1 MNLVER
7 KEVKIVIKS
16 IKVMLLPNNKQHT
29 KLFQSAGVA
38 RWAYNWTLARQQENY
53 KNGGKF
59 ISDGEL
65 RKELTQIKRTDE
77 FNWLNDY
84 SNNITKQSIKDACL
98 AFQRFFK
105 HQSDFPKF
113 KSKRKSTPSFYV
125 DNCKIEFSENK
136 VKLEKLT
143 DSKKQNKQKLNWI
156 KLAEKNRIPSHCK
169 YYNPRVTFD
178 GINWWISVG
187 IDYEESTARPTND
200 GVGIDIGI
208 KDLVICSDGSIY
220 KNINKTKRIKKL
232 KKKKRRL
239 QRKVSKKYLKNKKG
253 GSYCK
258 TRNIIKCE
266 KEILKLNHRL
276 TNIRHNYLNQVTSEI
291 IKREPKFIVLE
302 DLNVKGMM
310 KNRHLAKAVQEQCFY
325 EFYRQIQYK
334 SLWNNINFITAD
346 RFFPSSKLC
355 SVCGNIK
362 KDLKLSDR
370 TYICECGNV
379 IDRDYQASVNLCNYG
394 KSIV

>member
-1 MNLVER
+1 
-7 KEVKIVIKS
+7 
-16 IKVMLLPNNKQHT
+16 MLLPNNKQRT

-38 RWAYNWTLARQQENY
+38 RWTYNWTLARQQENY

-65 RKELTQIKRTDE
+65 RKELTQLKKTEE
-77 FNWLNDY
+77 FNWLNNY

-98 AFQRFFK
+98 AYQRFFK
-105 HQSDFPKF
+105 HQADFPKF
-113 KSKRKSTPSFYV
+113 KSKRKSRPSFYI
-125 DNCKIEFSENK
+125 DNCKIKFSENK
-136 VKLEKLT
+136 VKLEKIAN
-143 DSKKQNKQKLNWI
+143 SKKKNKQKLNWI
-156 KLAEKNRIPSHCK
+156 KLAENNRIPINCK

-178 GINWWISVG
+178 GLNFWISVG
-187 IDYEESTARPTND
+187 IDFEINQSQPTND
-200 GVGIDIGI
+200 GIGVDVGI
-208 KDLVICSDGSIY
+208 KDLAICSDKNIY
-220 KNINKTKRIKKL
+220 KNINKTKQIKKL

-239 QRKVSKKYLKNKKG
+239 QRRVSKKYLKNKKG

-258 TRNIIKCE
+258 TSNIIKSE
-266 KEILKLNHRL
+266 KELLKLNHRL
-276 TNIRHNYLNQVTSEI
+276 TDIRHNYLHQVTSEI

-302 DLNVKGMM
+302 DLNVRGMM

-334 SLWNNINFITAD
+334 CLWNNINFITAD

-355 SVCGNIK
+355 SCCGNVK

>member
-1 MNLVER
+1 M
-7 KEVKIVIKS
+7 KIVIKS

-38 RWAYNWTLARQQENY
+38 RWTYNWTLARQQENY

-208 KDLVICSDGSIY
+208 KDLAICSDGSIY

>member
-1 MNLVER
+1 
-7 KEVKIVIKS
+7 
-16 IKVMLLPNNKQHT
+16 MLLPNNKQCT
-29 KLFQSAGVA
+29 KLFQSAGTS

-53 KNGGKF
+53 KNSGKF

-65 RKELTQIKRTDE
+65 RKELTQLKKTEE

-98 AFQRFFK
+98 AYQRFFK
-105 HQSDFPKF
+105 HQSEFPKF

-136 VKLEKLT
+136 VKLEKIA
-143 DSKKQNKQKLNWI
+143 DSTRKNRAKVNWI
-156 KLAEKNRIPSHCK
+156 KLAEKNRVPLNCK

-178 GINWWISVG
+178 GLNWWISVG
-187 IDYEESTARPTND
+187 IECDENQEQPIND

-208 KDLVICSDGSIY
+208 KDLAICSDGNTY
-220 KNINKTKRIKKL
+220 KNINKTKTIKKL

-239 QRKVSKKYLKNKKG
+239 QRKVSRKYLKNKKG
-253 GSYCK
+253 ERYCK

-266 KEILKLNHRL
+266 KELLKLNHRL

-291 IKREPKFIVLE
+291 INREPKFIVLE
-302 DLNVKGMM
+302 DLNVRGMM
-310 KNRHLAKAVQEQCFY
+310 KNKHLAKAVQEQCFY

-334 SLWNNINFITAD
+334 CLWNNIDFITAD

-379 IDRDYQASVNLCNYG
+379 IDRDYQASVNLYNYG

>member
-1 MNLVER
+1 M
-7 KEVKIVIKS
+7 IKS

>member
-1 MNLVER
+1 M
-7 KEVKIVIKS
+7 IKS
-16 IKVMLLPNNKQHT
+16 IKVMLLPNNKQRT
-29 KLFQSAGVA
+29 RLFQSAGTA
-38 RWAYNWTLARQQENY
+38 RWAYNWTLARQQDNY

-65 RKELTQIKRTDE
+65 RKELTQLKKTE
-77 FNWLNDY
+77 EYKWLNDY
-84 SNNITKQSIKDACL
+84 SSNITKQSIKDACL
-98 AFQRFFK
+98 AYQRFFK
-105 HQSDFPKF
+105 HQSEFPKF

-143 DSKKQNKQKLNWI
+143 DSKKQNKQKLNWV
-156 KLAEKNRIPSHCK
+156 KLAEKNRIPINGK

-178 GINWWISVG
+178 GINFLISIG
-187 IDYEESTARPTND
+187 INCEENQNQPTND
-200 GVGIDIGI
+200 GIGIDIGI
-208 KDLVICSDGSIY
+208 KDLAICSDKNTY
-220 KNINKTKRIKKL
+220 KNINKTKQVKKL

-253 GSYCK
+253 ICYCK
-258 TRNIIKCE
+258 TSNIIKSE
-266 KEILKLNHRL
+266 KQLLKLNHHL
-276 TNIRHNYLNQVTSEI
+276 TNIRHDYLNHVTSEI
-291 IKREPKFIVLE
+291 INRKPKFIVLE

-334 SLWNNINFITAD
+334 CGWNNIQFITAD
-346 RFFPSSKLC
+346 RYFPSSKLC
-355 SVCGNIK
+355 SCCGNIK

-370 TYICECGNV
+370 IYVCSECGNE
-379 IDRDYQASVNLCNYG
+379 IDRDYQASLNLAEYG
-394 KSIV
+394 RKSIV

>member
-1 MNLVER
+1 M
-7 KEVKIVIKS
+7 KIIIKS
-16 IKVMLLPNNKQHT
+16 IKVMLLPNNRQRT
-29 KLFQSAGVA
+29 KLFQSAGTA

-65 RKELTQIKRTDE
+65 RKELTQLKKTEDFGWI
-77 FNWLNDY
+77 NDY

-98 AFQRFFK
+98 AYQRFFK

-113 KSKRKSTPSFYV
+113 KSKRKSAPSFYV
-125 DNCKIEFSENK
+125 DNCKIEFSGDK
-136 VKLEKLT
+136 VKLEKLA
-143 DSKKQNKQKLNWI
+143 DSKKQNKQKINWI
-156 KLAEKNRIPSHCK
+156 KLAEKNRIPLNCK

-187 IDYEESTARPTND
+187 IDYEENTEQPIN
-200 GVGIDIGI
+200 GGIGIDIGI
-208 KDLVICSDGSIY
+208 KDLAICSDGNTY

-239 QRKVSKKYLKNKKG
+239 QRKVSRKYLKNKKG
-253 GSYCK
+253 ASYCK
-258 TRNIIKCE
+258 TSNIIRSE
-266 KEILKLNHRL
+266 KELLKLNHRL

-291 IKREPKFIVLE
+291 VNRKPKFIVLE
-302 DLNVKGMM
+302 DLNVRGML
-310 KNRHLAKAVQEQCFY
+310 KNKHLAKAVQEQCFY

-334 SLWNNINFITAD
+334 CLWNNINFITAD
-346 RFFPSSKLC
+346 RFYPSSKLC
-355 SVCGNIK
+355 SCCGNVK

-370 TYICECGNV
+370 TYVCECGNK

>member
-1 MNLVER
+1 M
-7 KEVKIVIKS
+7 IKS
-16 IKVMLLPNNKQHT
+16 IKVMLLPNNKQRT
-29 KLFQSAGVA
+29 KLFQSAGTS
-38 RWAYNWTLARQQENY
+38 RWAYNWTLTRQQENY

-65 RKELTQIKRTDE
+65 RKELTQLKKTEE
-77 FNWLNDY
+77 FSWLNNY
-84 SNNITKQSIKDACL
+84 SNNITKQSVKDACL
-98 AFQRFFK
+98 AYQRFFK
-105 HQSDFPKF
+105 HQSEFPKF

-136 VKLEKLT
+136 VKLEKIA
-143 DSKKQNKQKLNWI
+143 DSTRKNRAKANWI
-156 KLAEKNRIPSHCK
+156 KLAEKNRIPLNCK

-187 IDYEESTARPTND
+187 IECEENTEQPTNN

-208 KDLVICSDGSIY
+208 KDLAICSDGNTY
-220 KNINKTKRIKKL
+220 KNINKSKKVKKL

-239 QRKVSKKYLKNKKG
+239 QRKVSRKYLKNKKG

-258 TRNIIKCE
+258 TSNIIKSE
-266 KEILKLNHRL
+266 KELLKLNHRL

-291 IKREPKFIVLE
+291 VDREPKFIVLE
-302 DLNVKGMM
+302 DLNVRGMM
-310 KNRHLAKAVQEQCFY
+310 KNKHLAKAIQEQCFY

-334 SLWNNINFITAD
+334 CLWNNIDFITAD